1 MDRAPTAAESQRTAP
16 PPLATRLCRTLRL
29 RPPWLVRHVAIR
41 VGPDVIETLR
51 ARRLARVADRRDEG
65 DRFTPSCWQTQD
77 GARLYDA
84 LCRTPRVSRAEA
96 IRTDQAAGRAE
107 RDLARAEIALARARL
122 EASLIETERV
132 HPGREAPASYGL
144 AWTPGGRSVVCP
156 PVQVVHVP
164 GVVRA
169 YVAATG
175 RLVDVLL

>member
-16 PPLATRLCRTLRL
+16 PPLATRLCRALRL
-29 RPPWLVRHVAIR
+29 RPPWLVRRVAIR

-65 DRFTPSCWQTQD
+65 DRFTPSCREVPN
-77 GARLYDA
+77 GPRPYDPF
-84 LCRTPRVSRAEA
+84 CRPPRVSRAEA
-96 IRTDQAAGRAE
+96 VRTEQAAGRAE

-132 HPGREAPASYGL
+132 GPGREAPASYGL

-156 PVQVVHVP
+156 PVEVVHVP